1 MTFKAS
7 VFWDRTQAYSPRPKS
22 ARPQRFNHATDDIL
36 VQACLNGDEGAWQ
49 KLIERYDPLVF
60 SIVRRM
66 GIASPDAED
75 VCQNVFLTV
84 YRRLTTLRNRTA
96 LCAWLIKITQH
107 EALRMRQRQANH
119 LELIEELAPASD
131 LVSEYTETWEQRRA
145 VQQAL
150 TQLDPKS
157 RELLTALFFELGAP
171 SYNEIAHRFSIAL
184 GAIGPTRARSLKKLE
199 TILVAMNMDFSV

>member
-1 MTFKAS
+1 MTFNAS
-7 VFWDRTQAYSPRPKS
+7 TMWGRAQTFSPRPKS
-22 ARPQRFNHATDDIL
+22 TRPQRSDYDGDEVL
-36 VQACLNGDEGAWQ
+36 VQACLNGDESAWQ
-49 KLIERYDPLVF
+49 KLVERYDTLVF

-84 YRRLTTLRNRTA
+84 YRRLATLRNRTA

-107 EALRMRQRQANH
+107 EALRMYQRQVSH
-119 LELIEELAPASD
+119 LELIEELAPMSD
-131 LVSEYTETWEQRRA
+131 LISDHTETWEQRRA

-171 SYNEIAHRFSIAL
+171 SYDEIARRFSIAL

-199 TILVAMNMDFSV
+199 TILAAMDMDFSV